1 MLGVNVIGVFWRL
14 FAGSFT
20 QHAPV
25 RASHA
30 PLTLLNDA
38 SHALLVLCPTL
49 DSLCSRHLLGLF

>member
-14 FAGSFT
+14 FAGPFT

-49 DSLCSRHLLGLF
+49 DSL